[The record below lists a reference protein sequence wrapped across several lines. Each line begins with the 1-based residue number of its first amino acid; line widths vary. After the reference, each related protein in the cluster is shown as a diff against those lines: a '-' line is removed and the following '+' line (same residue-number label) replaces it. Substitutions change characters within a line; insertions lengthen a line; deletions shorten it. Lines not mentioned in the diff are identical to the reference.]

1 MCEYSPF
8 CFQKLCAVPRHAS
21 ESGGVFSMLKPTAT
35 VPVST
40 QGRHGDGSWCKY
52 KQMIPLNLPSFNIK
66 TKVQGG
72 RTLVFDFLR
81 RRYVTLTPEEWV
93 RQHFVHFLVE
103 HKGYPAA
110 LLGNEVGLKV
120 GGVSRRCDSVL
131 YHRDGGR
138 PRAIVEYKAP
148 SVPIT
153 QQVFT
158 QIASYNS
165 VLRADYLFVTNGINH
180 YCCHIDYEAGN
191 VEYLREIPAYPELK

>member
-1 MCEYSPF
+1 
-8 CFQKLCAVPRHAS
+8 
-21 ESGGVFSMLKPTAT
+21 
-35 VPVST
+35 
-40 QGRHGDGSWCKY
+40 
-52 KQMIPLNLPSFNIK
+52 MIPLNLPSFNIK

-110 LLGNEVGLKV
+110 LLANEVGLKV

-165 VLRADYLFVTNGINH
+165 VLRTDYLFVTNGINH

-191 VEYLREIPAYPELK
+191 VEYLREIPAYTELK

>member
-1 MCEYSPF
+1 
-8 CFQKLCAVPRHAS
+8 
-21 ESGGVFSMLKPTAT
+21 
-35 VPVST
+35 
-40 QGRHGDGSWCKY
+40 
-52 KQMIPLNLPSFNIK
+52 MIPLNLPSFNIK
-66 TKVQGG
+66 TKVQRG

-153 QQVFT
+153 QQVSRKLPPTTVFSELIISSSRT
-158 QIASYNS
+158 ESTTIAAT
-165 VLRADYLFVTNGINH
+165 LITR
-180 YCCHIDYEAGN
+180 
-191 VEYLREIPAYPELK
+191 PETWNICAKSRLIQN

>member
-1 MCEYSPF
+1 MVSNGGCQPHY
-8 CFQKLCAVPRHAS
+8 V
-21 ESGGVFSMLKPTAT
+21 SGEAAGVGVA
-35 VPVST
+35 
-40 QGRHGDGSWCKY
+40 R
-52 KQMIPLNLPSFNIK
+52 LPMPC
-66 TKVQGG
+66 
-72 RTLVFDFLR
+72 LL
-81 RRYVTLTPEEWV
+81 
-93 RQHFVHFLVE
+93 
-103 HKGYPAA
+103 KGYPAA

-138 PRAIVEYKAP
+138 PRAIIEYKAP

-191 VEYLREIPAYPELK
+191 VEYLREIPAYTELK

>member
-1 MCEYSPF
+1 
-8 CFQKLCAVPRHAS
+8 
-21 ESGGVFSMLKPTAT
+21 
-35 VPVST
+35 
-40 QGRHGDGSWCKY
+40 
-52 KQMIPLNLPSFNIK
+52 MIRLNLPTFEMKVSG
-66 TKVQGG
+66 TKQQPKILDV
-72 RTLVFDFLR
+72 LR
-81 RRYVTLTPEEWV
+81 RKYVAITPEEWV

-110 LLGNEVGLKV
+110 LFGNEVGLKV

-191 VEYLREIPAYPELK
+191 VEYLREIPAYSELK

>member
-1 MCEYSPF
+1 MRIFPF
-8 CFQKLCAVPRHAS
+8 CIQKLRAVPRHAS
-21 ESGGVFSMLKPTAT
+21 ESGGVFSMLKSTAT

-191 VEYLREIPAYPELK
+191 VEYLREIPAYSELK

>member
-1 MCEYSPF
+1 
-8 CFQKLCAVPRHAS
+8 
-21 ESGGVFSMLKPTAT
+21 MLKPTAT

-148 SVPIT
+148 SLPIT

>member
-1 MCEYSPF
+1 
-8 CFQKLCAVPRHAS
+8 
-21 ESGGVFSMLKPTAT
+21 MLKPTAT

-148 SVPIT
+148 LCLSRSRFSRKLPPTTVFSELIISSSRTESTTIAATLIT
-153 QQVFT
+153 
-158 QIASYNS
+158 
-165 VLRADYLFVTNGINH
+165 R
-180 YCCHIDYEAGN
+180 
-191 VEYLREIPAYPELK
+191 PETWNICAKSRLIQN

>member
-1 MCEYSPF
+1 MLPF
-8 CFQKLCAVPRHAS
+8 CFQKLCAVPRHAF

-110 LLGNEVGLKV
+110 LLGNEVGLKI

-191 VEYLREIPAYPELK
+191 VEYLREIPAYTELQ